1 MITTTLVGALGRDAI
16 VNDVQGKKVINFSVA
31 ITQGYGDNKTTLW
44 VDVAKWGDK
53 TAVAEYLKKGV
64 KVAVSGE
71 PSLRVWE
78 KDGKHGASITLRA
91 SEVELLSKAENAA
104 PQQAAP
110 GSEPDLADD
119 LPF

>member
-53 TAVAEYLKKGV
+53 TTVAEYLKKGV

-91 SEVELLSKAENAA
+91 NEVELLSKAENSAQPQTAA
-104 PQQAAP
+104 PSNEEDF
-110 GSEPDLADD
+110 G